1 MASVSQFTQG
11 NLLPF
16 RIYNDGDVI
25 NWYSLDGT
33 GLNGQLVS
41 IETGVLS
48 GAGVSGQLS
57 SQNPEVSYGGYLPG
71 VSVGASYTNVISYRY
86 ANNRKVRASVSG
98 DSIYNALGFT
108 LHTTATVDENL
119 NPLVNLPY
127 DRVTERGYVL
137 SGFSVPIL
145 TQGVFTLKS
154 TNYNG
159 TPLPG
164 YAICITSGGAAGS
177 VDIVNPSNLTV
188 LLGTGLTNTL
198 GAMLGSPTTV
208 YNPWTVVGKC
218 LSTSGVNFGG
228 YAQFK
233 VLL

>member
-41 IETGVLS
+41 LETGVQS
-48 GAGVSGQLS
+48 GTSGTN
-57 SQNPEVSYGGYLPG
+57 SQNPENSFGGYLAG
-71 VSVGASYTNVISYRY
+71 VSVGASYTNTMSYRY

-159 TPLPG
+159 IPLPG
-164 YAICITSGGAAGS
+164 YAICISSGGAPGS

-188 LLGTGLTNTL
+188 LQGTGITNTL
-198 GAMLGSPTTV
+198 GAILASPTTV
-208 YNPWTVVGKC
+208 YSPWTVVGKC